1 MDVNRLFRKKSL
13 ERLNSPEEL
22 DMLVKQVPTK
32 GWVVVWMFAII
43 IISVIVWGFLGSI
56 ATKVKASG
64 IIMNSGGVESV
75 YSDFPGVVK
84 KVLVK
89 NSDMVQKGDVIA
101 LIAQPELEAEIV
113 LKEEQLSASQNQY
126 FSSKQDIQRDMELSA
141 KIKNDDQIRIND
153 NIKYMKQELQ
163 ELTAQLHKKQELYK
177 EGLVRKYDVD
187 IAQNNINSVKLK
199 IKTAQNE
206 LVSNDLS
213 VLEKNQNSQ
222 SNLRSNKDQI
232 DNFVLSL
239 NVLKEKYKKS
249 SEIKAQLSG
258 KVIEVDIS
266 AGDVIAPGSSIIE
279 IEKTGEEGSLQVV
292 FFTSALKG
300 KSIQEGFAANI
311 DPTIVKK
318 EEYGFMRAKVNY
330 VSLFPASRKSV
341 ENILNND
348 ALSSSFMQDGPPIVV
363 YASLIKDKSTYSG
376 FKWSSVK
383 GPNIHIT
390 SGTMCDVEVTVREQ
404 APITLVIPYIKKS
417 LGIE

>member
-32 GWVVVWMFAII
+32 GWLLVWMFTII

-64 IIMNSGGVESV
+64 IIMNSGGVVSV

-89 NSDMVQKGDVIA
+89 NSDVIQKGDVIA
-101 LIAQPELEAEIV
+101 LMAQPDIEAEIA
-113 LKEEQLSASQNQY
+113 LKEEQLSELQNKY
-126 FSSKQDIQRDMELSA
+126 SSSKQDIQRDMELST

-163 ELTAQLHKKQELYK
+163 ELTAQLQKKQELYK

-187 IAQNNINSVKLK
+187 IAQNNIDTVNLK

-206 LVSNDLS
+206 LASNNLT
-213 VLEKNQNSQ
+213 VLQKKQSSQ
-222 SNLRSNKDQI
+222 SNLRSDKDQI
-232 DNFVLSL
+232 DNLTLSL
-239 NVLKEKYKKS
+239 NVLKEKYKKA
-249 SEIKAQLSG
+249 SEIKADQSG

-266 AGDVIAPGSSIIE
+266 VGDVIAAGSSIAE
-279 IEKTGEEGSLQVV
+279 VEKMGEEGSLQVV

-300 KSIQEGFAANI
+300 KSIQEGFGANI

-318 EEYGFMRAKVNY
+318 EEFGFMRAKVDF
-330 VSLFPASRKSV
+330 VSQFPASRKSV

-348 ALSSSFMQDGPPIVV
+348 ALTSSFMQEGPPIVV

-404 APITLVIPYIKKS
+404 APITLVIPYIKKT